1 MNIIERAFQLAP
13 NLSSMKELR
22 RALEKEG
29 YSLVD
34 AHLNGLGIK
43 RELRK
48 LYRNGSSP
56 GKSHPNPIE
65 SKLGGNKP
73 PHGPA
78 ANVSDG
84 S

>member
-13 NLSSMKELR
+13 QVSSMKELR

-34 AHLNGLGIK
+34 AHLSGLGIK

-48 LYRNGSSP
+48 LYNARSTDTESGATP
-56 GKSHPNPIE
+56 GFSFDNRY
-65 SKLGGNKP
+65 
-73 PHGPA
+73 
-78 ANVSDG
+78 
-84 S
+84 

>member
-13 NLSSMKELR
+13 QVSSRKQLR

-34 AHLNGLGIK
+34 AHLSGLGIK

-48 LYRNGSSP
+48 LYRNGGP
-56 GKSHPNPIE
+56 RG
-65 SKLGGNKP
+65 KLGPSAHLSQNRSICGDVEP
-73 PHGPA
+73 
-78 ANVSDG
+78 SRD
-84 S
+84 